1 MNSNCDELLNVLIYY
16 EMFQYPLTKEELFER
31 SKLSMEEV
39 ERGVKELLAA
49 QKIFQFGAFYS
60 LKNNPSIEENRIK
73 RNQLAQKAI
82 PKARFIAKIVAN
94 FPFIRGLFL
103 SGSISK
109 DCMDENSDIDFFIVA
124 APNRLWIARLACIL
138 FKKIFLLNSTKF
150 FCFNYIIDS
159 EHLKFEDHSLFI
171 ATEISTLIPV
181 YGEKYCTAIR
191 NENGWIIDFFPN
203 FPKKKMLEVYKNQT
217 VVQKLTESFF
227 NNSFGDWLD
236 NWLLNKTVKIN
247 KKRHD
252 PKLFENPRYYLNF
265 QKHVAK
271 SHTTDNYPT
280 ILKVYRER
288 IQEYTQKCTA
298 RQNA

>member
-1 MNSNCDELLNVLIYY
+1 MNNYCDEILKVLIYY
-16 EMFQYPLTKEELFER
+16 EMFQYPLTKNELFER
-31 SKLSMEEV
+31 SKLSIEEV
-39 ERGVKELLAA
+39 ERGIKELLAA
-49 QKIFQFGAFYS
+49 KKIFQFGTFYT
-60 LKNNPSIEENRIK
+60 LQNNPFIAENRIK
-73 RNQLAQKAI
+73 RNQLAQKSI
-82 PKARFIAKIVAN
+82 PKARFISKIVAN

-124 APNRLWIARLACIL
+124 APNRLWIARLACIV
-138 FKKIFLLNSTKF
+138 FKKIFLLNSPKF

-181 YGEKYCTAIR
+181 YGEEYYTAIR
-191 NENGWIIDFFPN
+191 NKNGWITDFFPN
-203 FPKKKMLEVYKNQT
+203 FPKKKMLKVYKNQP
-217 VVQKLTESFF
+217 VIQKIAESIFD
-227 NNSFGDWLD
+227 NSFGDWLD
-236 NWLLNKTVKIN
+236 NWLLNKTVEIN

-252 PKLFENPRYYLNF
+252 SKLFDNPKYYLNF

-271 SHTTDNYPT
+271 SHITDNYPT

-288 IQEYTQKCTA
+288 IQEYTQKCA
-298 RQNA
+298 AGQNA

>member
-1 MNSNCDELLNVLIYY
+1 MNNDCDELLKVLIYY
-16 EMFQYPLTKEELFER
+16 DMFQYPLTKEELYER
-31 SKLSMEEV
+31 SKLSKEEV
-39 ERGVKELLAA
+39 ERGIKGLLAA
-49 QKIFQFGAFYS
+49 NKIFRFGPFYS
-60 LKNNPSIEENRIK
+60 LQNNSSIVAARIQ
-73 RNQLAQKAI
+73 RNQLAEKSI

-94 FPFIRGLFL
+94 FPYIRGLFL

-109 DCMDENSDIDFFIVA
+109 DCMDKDSDIDFFIVA

-159 EHLKFEDHSLFI
+159 DHLTFEDHSLFI

-181 YGEKYCTAIR
+181 YGEEYYTAIR
-191 NENGWIIDFFPN
+191 DKNDWVADFFPN
-203 FPKKKMLEVYKNQT
+203 FPKRKTIEVYKSRP
-217 VVQKLTESFF
+217 VMQKVAESLF
-227 NNSFGDWLD
+227 NNSFGDRLD
-236 NWLLNKTVKIN
+236 TWLLKKTLSIN

-252 PKLFENPRYYLNF
+252 PKLFDNPKYYLNF

-280 ILKVYRER
+280 ILKGYRER
-288 IQEYTQKCTA
+288 VQDYTQKCVVG
-298 RQNA
+298 QNA

>member
-1 MNSNCDELLNVLIYY
+1 MNSYCDEILKVLIYY
-16 EMFQYPLTKEELFER
+16 EMFQYPLTKNELFER

-39 ERGVKELLAA
+39 ERGVKELLVAK
-49 QKIFQFGAFYS
+49 KIFQFGIFYS
-60 LKNNPSIEENRIK
+60 LHNSPFIEEVRIK
-73 RNQLAQKAI
+73 RNQLAQKSI
-82 PKARFIAKIVAN
+82 PKAIFIAKIVAN

-124 APNRLWIARLACIL
+124 APNRLWIARLVCIL

-159 EHLKFEDHSLFI
+159 EHLQFEDHSLFI

-181 YGEKYCTAIR
+181 YGEEYYGVIQDK
-191 NENGWIIDFFPN
+191 NGWIADFFPN
-203 FPKKKMLEVYKNQT
+203 FPKRETHEVYKNQP
-217 VVQKLTESFF
+217 VIQKLAERFF
-227 NNSFGDWLD
+227 TNSFGDRLD
-236 NWLLNKTVKIN
+236 NWLLNKTVEIN

-252 PKLFENPRYYLNF
+252 PKLFDNPKYYLNF

-271 SHTTDNYPT
+271 SHTTENYPT
-280 ILKVYRER
+280 IVKVYRER
-288 IQEYTQKCTA
+288 IQEYTQKCA
-298 RQNA
+298 AG